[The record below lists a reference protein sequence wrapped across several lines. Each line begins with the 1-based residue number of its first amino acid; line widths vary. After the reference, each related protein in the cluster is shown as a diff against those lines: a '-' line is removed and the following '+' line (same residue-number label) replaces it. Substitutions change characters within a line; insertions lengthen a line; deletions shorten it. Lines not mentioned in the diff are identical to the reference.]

1 MLSDKSRQGPSNPNP
16 GKAEAIDPIQTKKNF
31 KAMGLIKSI
40 GISTIHWGEVPNL
53 RSESPNALKF
63 LFKHK
68 PPHADIHQQ
77 TDTDRSG

>member
-1 MLSDKSRQGPSNPNP
+1 
-16 GKAEAIDPIQTKKNF
+16 
-31 KAMGLIKSI
+31 MGLIRNI
-40 GISTIHWGEVPNL
+40 GISRIHWDEVPNL

-77 TDTDRSG
+77 TDSDRGG